1 MPVDAS
7 LYNSS
12 IGLAAG
18 APPETNCA
26 PSIEGGANLGA
37 ALRALRES
45 QGLSLDRLSLAT
57 RVKPQY
63 LAAIEAMRL
72 EDLPSRPFTVGYVRA
87 YATALGVDPDQ
98 AAARFKRD
106 APEGD
111 QKLAAPVGVDRGADP
126 SLKLVVV
133 LGMLVVLAI
142 VIWNVAQ
149 HLPHVAA
156 PVRSTNAADAAA
168 VAAASAS
175 RPAGPLTLGAPL
187 PPPPESTVPEPYVT
201 PGLASP
207 TPAPAPSV
215 ATPTLPAGSA
225 FTAKGAVYGASAA
238 HAAVILQAE
247 KPVSV
252 VIRGQDGSVYFA
264 RELEAGEAYAA
275 PALGGLSAEV
285 SNPAVVDVYVGRAL
299 KGAFPAA
306 GKADLSG
313 FAGPV
318 NP

>member
-18 APPETNCA
+18 APHDET
-26 PSIEGGANLGA
+26 GAHALESGVNLGA
-37 ALRALRES
+37 ALRAMRES
-45 QGLSLDRLSLAT
+45 QGLSLDRLALAT

-87 YATALGVDPDQ
+87 YAAVLGVDPDQ
-98 AAARFKRD
+98 AVARFKRD

-126 SLKLVVV
+126 NLKLVIV
-133 LGMLVVLAI
+133 LGILVVLAI

-149 HLPHVAA
+149 HLPRAQA
-156 PVRSTNAADAAA
+156 PIHNASAADTAALA
-168 VAAASAS
+168 VAATN
-175 RPAGPLTLGAPL
+175 RPTGPVNLGAPL

-201 PGLASP
+201 PGLA
-207 TPAPAPSV
+207 TPATA
-215 ATPTLPAGSA
+215 AAAAAAMQTLPVGTPFA
-225 FTAKGAVYGASAA
+225 AKGAVYGGAAA
-238 HAAVILQAE
+238 HAAVILQAQ
-247 KPVSV
+247 KPVSL

-264 RELEAGEAYAA
+264 RELETGEAYAA

-285 SNPAVVDVYVGRAL
+285 SDPAVVNVYVGRAL
-299 KGAFPAA
+299 KGPFPAG

-313 FAGPV
+313 F
-318 NP
+318 